1 LELGICADL
10 IRDKNNYELCIY
22 HNDNSR
28 NIKFKSVKKKGGCE
42 SCKEKATK
50 LKQEQ
55 QNMAKNK
62 HFLSE
67 QQPAN
72 NISNEDI
79 LFAHMVLKAS
89 GATQEY
95 KDKANSIYKSIF
107 NEDVVYSCCKN
118 KAYIKLDYYV
128 RNTLKLL

>member
-1 LELGICADL
+1 M
-10 IRDKNNYELCIY
+10 
-22 HNDNSR
+22 
-28 NIKFKSVKKKGGCE
+28 KKKIE
-42 SCKEKATK
+42 KE
-50 LKQEQ
+50 
-55 QNMAKNK
+55 
-62 HFLSE
+62 
-67 QQPAN
+67 QPIVS

-89 GATQEY
+89 GATPEY

-118 KAYIKLDYYV
+118 KAYIKFDHYV